1 MYVRRVYRVSCIGG
15 HWFIRSVMDVG
26 NWICIMV
33 RDCES

>member
-1 MYVRRVYRVSCIGG
+1 MYVRRVYRVSVA
-15 HWFIRSVMDVG
+15 WFIRSVMDVG